1 MSLVSGL
8 LNQIVDNI
16 YSVTTDGYG
25 DKTTTTLYSNVS
37 CRWEENVEQE
47 VTIGGE
53 LIKYDIKMWVLPE
66 ISVKEG
72 YRISK
77 KKLLL
82 PNVKKTRGLNF
93 FLQINGLGTKPTR
106 RK

>member
-25 DKTTTTLYSNVS
+25 DKTTTTLYSDVS

-72 YRISK
+72 YRVSK
-77 KKLLL
+77 NSKTYVVVKTAKKYD
-82 PNVKKTRGLNF
+82 
-93 FLQINGLGTKPTR
+93 INGICDHVEIYLR
-106 RK
+106 